1 MKKRFREEVFR
12 GLILGLFYD
21 TLKAFFFIFIG
32 CLMIRIFNAIDATTK
47 MSKAA
52 KKITWALL
60 FQADF
65 LSQLRFSLYTGIV
78 MVSPLIRNAEKISGS
93 PVF

>member
-1 MKKRFREEVFR
+1 
-12 GLILGLFYD
+12 
-21 TLKAFFFIFIG
+21 
-32 CLMIRIFNAIDATTK
+32 

-52 KKITWALL
+52 KKITWVLL
-60 FQADF
+60 FQAGF